1 MEIVSSLYISK
12 MFDSIIIE
20 EGYDA
25 SYTTIHHCDCGHT
38 FGGSWNRKYNMGRGY
53 YTAAKY
59 YICPNCGIRS
69 NPFTHKVLLSNS
81 ECEVVPKEMQIDVL
95 IYKNFIDLR
104 IRYKGIKLYLDGTSM
119 EDSYKEILRFDF
131 KNKQAVYIDENKN
144 KHALTIDYIRDHEK
158 PILPTLKYIGRS
170 YAVHDVNKSHL
181 AQLFKALRL
190 EFEKRLTEQ
199 CGYKVK
205 GVYIPHS
212 IDEYGGYGFSML
224 INMALKLAAPDM
236 PPITKLIKSNI
247 RWGEFYWR
255 CAARDIPFN
264 DSILIMTRKDIGF
277 LEALRIYHRAPD
289 SKLLRSMM
297 VNDPMLVKMSYTL
310 SIFKDENSR
319 RTILTLN
326 RDKNTDNTSAK
337 ILDACHFRECMGVDS
352 LKIFNMWHGLSKR
365 YGERNLLRY
374 LLNSDS
380 SDIKD
385 IVNMYSLINGK
396 YISQVWNTRC
406 KLKDFHNVVVNIY
419 NKQEY
424 GDITLPAIPSLSAD
438 VNGMHFMVP
447 KTAADLMTVGKQLR
461 NCVGSYRDK
470 VMGGNTAIV
479 VVTDDSMKPVAC
491 LELSKVGKKFTK
503 LVQAKLFGNQRLV
516 KNKNVND
523 TVLQWAGQL
532 KIEPHTIDVEASVV

>member
-1 MEIVSSLYISK
+1 

-20 EGYDA
+20 KDYDA

-38 FGGSWNRKYNMGRGY
+38 FGGTWNRKYNLGRGY

-59 YICPNCGIRS
+59 YTCPNCGINS
-69 NPFTHKVLLSNS
+69 NPFTHKVLLANS
-81 ECEVVPKEMQIDVL
+81 EREVVPKEMQIDV
-95 IYKNFIDLR
+95 ISYKNFIDLR
-104 IRYKGIKLYLDGTSM
+104 IRYKGIKLYWDGTAA

-144 KHALTIDYIRDHEK
+144 KHALTIDYIRDNEK
-158 PILPTLKYIGRS
+158 PILPVLKYIGRS

-181 AQLFKALRL
+181 AQLFKALRI
-190 EFEKRLTEQ
+190 EFEKRLSEQ
-199 CGYKVK
+199 CGYKAK

-224 INMALKLAAPDM
+224 INMALKLSAPDM
-236 PPITKLIKSNI
+236 PPITKVIKSNI

-255 CAARDIPFN
+255 CTARDIPFY
-264 DSILIMTRKDIGF
+264 DAILIMTRKGIGF

-289 SKLLRSMM
+289 SKLLRRMM
-297 VNDPMLVKMSYTL
+297 VKDPMIVKLSYTL
-310 SIFKDENSR
+310 AIFKDENNR

-326 RDKNTDNTSAK
+326 RDKDTDNASAK
-337 ILDACHFRECMGVDS
+337 ILNTCHFRGCMGVNS

-374 LLNSDS
+374 LLNADS

-385 IVNMYSLINGK
+385 IVNMYSLITGK
-396 YISQVWNTRC
+396 YISQVWDTRC
-406 KLKDFHNVVVNIY
+406 KLKDFHDVVVNIY

-424 GDITLPAIPSLSAD
+424 GDITLPAIPNLSAD

-470 VMGGNTAIV
+470 VMRGDTAIV
-479 VVTDDSMKPVAC
+479 VVTDDLMKPVAC

-503 LVQAKLFGNQRLV
+503 LVQAKLFGNQRLT
-516 KNKNVND
+516 KNKDVND